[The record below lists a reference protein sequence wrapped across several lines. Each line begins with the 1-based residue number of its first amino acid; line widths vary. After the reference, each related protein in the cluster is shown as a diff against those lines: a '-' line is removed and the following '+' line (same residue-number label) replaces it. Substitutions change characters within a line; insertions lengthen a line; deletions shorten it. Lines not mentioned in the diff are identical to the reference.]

1 MQPKY
6 NRAAIMRRAHS
17 IRRETGIA
25 FGPAMSLAWQEA
37 KQAPEPPRYVP
48 VPIPP
53 QRLPLEAFVLGAAGI
68 VRKIVRS
75 KIEIGLRVNIT
86 GGIRVT
92 DSQGHSQAIGR
103 DFSAGGIYTRDGR
116 PRAIAIEYRP

>member
-6 NRAAIMRRAHS
+6 DRGAIMRRAHQ
-17 IRRETGIA
+17 IKRETGVA
-25 FGPAMSLAWQEA
+25 FGAAMSQAWAEY

-48 VPIPP
+48 TPIPP
-53 QRLPLEAFVLGAAGI
+53 QRLPLEALVLGAAGI

-92 DSQGHSQAIGR
+92 DSQGASQAIGR
-103 DFSAGGIYTRDGR
+103 DFSVGGIYTRDGR
-116 PRAIAIEYRP
+116 PRTIAIEHRP